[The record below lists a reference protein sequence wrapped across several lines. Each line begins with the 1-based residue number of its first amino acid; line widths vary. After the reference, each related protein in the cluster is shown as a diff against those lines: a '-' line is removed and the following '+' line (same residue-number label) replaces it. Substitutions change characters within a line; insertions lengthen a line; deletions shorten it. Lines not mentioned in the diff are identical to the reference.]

1 MKQLILPLQKLRPP
15 LLWQS
20 QKVQKDADR
29 EINPK
34 FAHEFTGAAVLELVD
49 VETGAFTHQAVEF
62 HHPASGEH
70 RIQRRT
76 ESGMRRWIK
85 FCRDD
90 VPTLADHLRESAIAS
105 LVEMLGIGV
114 DVAKCSMAADHPT
127 RLGTHQNIVRVKHS
141 RPLVNPRDQRGVRIL
156 VNDLTVEQ
164 VTVAH
169 RLRT

>member
-34 FAHEFTGAAVLELVD
+34 FAHEFTGAAALELVD
-49 VETGAFTHQAVEF
+49 VEARAFTHQAIEF
-62 HHPASGEH
+62 HHPAGGEH

-76 ESGMRRWIK
+76 EGGMHRRIK

-90 VPTLADHLRESAIAS
+90 VPTLADHLREPAIAS
-105 LVEMLGIGV
+105 LVEMLGISV
-114 DVAKCSMAADHPT
+114 DLAKCSIAADDPT
-127 RLGTHQNIVRVKHS
+127 WLGTHQNIVRVKHS
-141 RPLVNPRDQRGVRIL
+141 RSLVNPRDQHGV
-156 VNDLTVEQ
+156 
-164 VTVAH
+164 
-169 RLRT
+169 